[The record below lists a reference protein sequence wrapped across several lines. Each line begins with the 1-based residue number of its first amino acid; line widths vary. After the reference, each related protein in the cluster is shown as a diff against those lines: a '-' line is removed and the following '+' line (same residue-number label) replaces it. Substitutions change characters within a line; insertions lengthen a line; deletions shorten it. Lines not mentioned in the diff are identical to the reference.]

1 MTTDTIPVPGPEGH
15 VACPLCDGPLAFR
28 AGAEAL
34 DCAGCG
40 VVLVLA
46 PDPAAVA
53 APRHARELAAAA

>member
-15 VACPLCDGPLAFR
+15 VACPLCGGPLAFY
-28 AGAEAL
+28 AGADAL

-46 PDPAAVA
+46 PDPAIVV
-53 APRHARELAAAA
+53 APRPRRDLAAAA

>member
-1 MTTDTIPVPGPEGH
+1 MTTDTIPVPGPVGH

-28 AGAEAL
+28 IGADAL

-46 PDPAAVA
+46 PDPAPVA
-53 APRHARELAAAA
+53 EPRRARELAAAA